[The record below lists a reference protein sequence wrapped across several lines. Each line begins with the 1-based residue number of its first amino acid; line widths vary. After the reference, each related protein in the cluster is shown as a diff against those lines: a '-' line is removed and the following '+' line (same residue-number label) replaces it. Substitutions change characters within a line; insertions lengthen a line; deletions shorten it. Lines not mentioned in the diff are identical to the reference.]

1 MFFSQGTPDTSSY
14 MIAGYVIFFVIT
26 AIYVVS
32 LVIRE
37 RNLNRDLATLET
49 MKEEQQAA
57 AAPVAVPAASPA
69 QPKAAKS
76 SGSKK
81 QAKKSRRKQ

>member
-1 MFFSQGTPDTSSY
+1 MFFDLGTPDTSSY

-26 AIYVVS
+26 AVYVVS

-37 RNLNRDLATLET
+37 RNLKRDLATLET
-49 MKEEQQAA
+49 MNEEQQAA
-57 AAPVAVPAASPA
+57 PAPVAPPVASPA
-69 QPKAAKS
+69 KPKAAKS
-76 SGSKK
+76 NGSKK